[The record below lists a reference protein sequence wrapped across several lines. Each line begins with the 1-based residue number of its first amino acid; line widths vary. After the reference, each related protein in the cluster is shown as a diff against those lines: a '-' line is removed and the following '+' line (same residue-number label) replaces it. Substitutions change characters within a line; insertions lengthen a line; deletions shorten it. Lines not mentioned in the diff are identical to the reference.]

1 MPPKGTKKTPVVTL
15 SQQTAQ
21 SDDEEGEDEGP
32 LMAMMKSMAAQLSGL
47 TVKMEKIDNIESEM
61 KGLKVLLTDLK
72 NENKQL
78 KTEARVTERKLND
91 MNERN
96 NSLENRVNNLEQ
108 YHRSWSARAMN
119 IPLSEEEERDNQKVA
134 DKVYNILLLPILR
147 GAVERKLIS
156 TVPPI
161 EQLLELAH
169 VLPGKAGQPKP
180 VIMRF
185 LNRNVKEVVFKMKK
199 FYAPREESRSG
210 GGASQGAS
218 GGEPAGSGGGVGEGG
233 GFEGRGKYL
242 FPLYEDLTRGTFQ
255 KMRAIANDSR
265 VKSCWSVKGQIKFVL
280 HRNLNEVKRVNSL
293 LDPHDDILK

>member
-1 MPPKGTKKTPVVTL
+1 
-15 SQQTAQ
+15 
-21 SDDEEGEDEGP
+21 
-32 LMAMMKSMAAQLSGL
+32 
-47 TVKMEKIDNIESEM
+47 M

-119 IPLSEEEERDNQKVA
+119 IPLSEDEERDNQKVA

-169 VLPGKAGQPKP
+169 VLPVSPNQ
-180 VIMRF
+180 
-185 LNRNVKEVVFKMKK
+185 
-199 FYAPREESRSG
+199 SS
-210 GGASQGAS
+210 
-218 GGEPAGSGGGVGEGG
+218 
-233 GFEGRGKYL
+233 
-242 FPLYEDLTRGTFQ
+242 
-255 KMRAIANDSR
+255 
-265 VKSCWSVKGQIKFVL
+265 
-280 HRNLNEVKRVNSL
+280 
-293 LDPHDDILK
+293 